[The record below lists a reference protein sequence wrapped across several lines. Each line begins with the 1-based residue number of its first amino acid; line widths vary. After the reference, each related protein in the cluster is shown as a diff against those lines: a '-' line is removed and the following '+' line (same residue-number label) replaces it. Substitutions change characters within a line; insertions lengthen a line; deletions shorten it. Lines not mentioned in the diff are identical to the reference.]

1 MIYGLNACLGAT
13 FSNCAR
19 LSIFLRN
26 LIFSPLGFSVL
37 KAPPIQING
46 SVCDLCDPGMYAENG
61 ALTCLPCATRLARC
75 RRAAR
80 VGCSPCGVGF
90 YSNNL
95 GSSSCETCVSGFFCP
110 GPLTSQ
116 PVPCAA
122 RPLLSAGLVRSHGH
136 ARCSTAHRHNP
147 STAQR
152 TPAFYGVIVSCVL
165 AVVIVMLVLAV
176 RAVRKRDKLVETTPL
191 MGKPSSSD
199 GISVG
204 AASGKQSGTTLVYGG
219 F

>member
-1 MIYGLNACLGAT
+1 MRALVRL
-13 FSNCAR
+13 FSVSF
-19 LSIFLRN
+19 SICG
-26 LIFSPLGFSVL
+26 LIFFSFSLFSPQGS
-37 KAPPIQING
+37 ANPING
-46 SVCDLCDPGMYAENG
+46 SVCNLCDPGMYAENG
-61 ALTCLPCATRLARC
+61 ALTCLPCQLGSHASGRGS
-75 RRAAR
+75 
-80 VGCSPCGVGF
+80 VGCAPCGVGF

-116 PVPCAA
+116 PVPCLPDHYCPQGSYEP
-122 RPLLSAGLVRSHGH
+122 RPCPVLYGSPAQSEHCSA
-136 ARCSTAHRHNP
+136 
-147 STAQR
+147 

-199 GISVG
+199 SISVG
-204 AASGKQSGTTLVYGG
+204 AASGKQSGTLVYGG